1 MLLVGRRVRGRK
13 KRLKGGKNT
22 IFHATCEFK
31 GIPAAG
37 STYAAVV
44 EEQSTTEQTKS

>member
-1 MLLVGRRVRGRK
+1 MRGRK